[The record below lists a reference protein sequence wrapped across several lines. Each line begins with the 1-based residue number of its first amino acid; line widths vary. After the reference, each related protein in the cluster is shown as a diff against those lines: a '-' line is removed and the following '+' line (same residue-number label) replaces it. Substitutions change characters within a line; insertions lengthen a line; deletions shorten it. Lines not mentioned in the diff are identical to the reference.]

1 MLNKLCVLG
10 GILAGM
16 IVGLPGDAGAQ
27 EVTLKLHH
35 LLPPV
40 AHAHK
45 NMLVPWAERVEK
57 GSNGRIKVEI
67 YPSMQLGGR
76 PPQLADQA

>member
-1 MLNKLCVLG
+1 MLSKLSILV
-10 GILAGM
+10 GILAGT
-16 IVGLPGDAGAQ
+16 IVGLAENAGAQ

-45 NMLVPWAERVEK
+45 NMLVPWAERIEK
-57 GSNGRIKVEI
+57 SLAEPGS
-67 YPSMQLGGR
+67 
-76 PPQLADQA
+76 